1 MLTGLLRSPV
11 GVLLLVAGLPAAG
24 WAQQDPGAVIER
36 FSKVDPQLYRGAQPT
51 EEGFRRL
58 RDLGI
63 RVVVNLRLPQDAAE
77 TGEQRIVE
85 SLGMRYVNLPVPD
98 GNFFDRSR
106 RIPEEAVK
114 GFFELMANPAGPVF
128 VHCRRGADRTGA
140 MVGLYRIARHGW
152 DAQRAYLEARSV
164 GMRSW
169 YHGLRD
175 QILEFAKHPLA
186 RSGGSAEVTA
196 VKPQ

>member
-1 MLTGLLRSPV
+1 MHSGLQRPV
-11 GVLLLVAGLPAAG
+11 LAFLLAATLPPVAAAQPA
-24 WAQQDPGAVIER
+24 PGAVIER
-36 FSKVDPQLYRGAQPT
+36 FSQVDPQLYRGAQPT

-58 RDLGI
+58 RDLGV
-63 RVVVNLRLPQDAAE
+63 RVVVNLRLPEDAAQ
-77 TGEQRIVE
+77 TGEQKIVE
-85 SLGMRYVNLPVPD
+85 SLGMKYVNLPVPD
-98 GNFFDRSR
+98 GNYFSRSR

-114 GFFELMANPAGPVF
+114 GFFALMSKPEGPVF

-152 DAQRAYLEARSV
+152 DAQRAYLEARSI

-175 QILEFAKHPLA
+175 QILEFAKHPIATGKDLA
-186 RSGGSAEVTA
+186 TA
-196 VKPQ
+196 AGKQ